1 MANEL
6 ILIVEDNEK
15 NLKLARDLL
24 EVSGYRVIA
33 AADGETGVTMAR
45 EQRPDVVLMDVQ
57 LPGMDG
63 FGALAALRADPTTA
77 ELTVVA
83 FTASVM
89 NEDLSR
95 IDQAG
100 FDGYIAKPISVRE
113 FPAQVRRY
121 CERRRGFSIP

>member
-1 MANEL
+1 VAAEL
-6 ILIVEDNEK
+6 VLIVEDNEK

-24 EVSGYRVIA
+24 EVTGFRVIA
-33 AADGETGVTMAR
+33 AGDAEAGIALAR
-45 EQRPDVVLMDVQ
+45 QHLPDLVLMDVQ

-63 FGALAALRADPTTA
+63 FGALAALRADPATA
-77 ELTVVA
+77 SLRIVA

-95 IDQAG
+95 IDRAG
-100 FDGYIAKPISVRE
+100 FDGYIAKPISARE

-121 CERRRGFSIP
+121 CQPPRDA